1 MGFDQKMQKVDQK
14 ALELVFWAKRTPF
27 RVENTDMDWEGRVP
41 SQICKVAPVA

>member
-27 RVENTDMDWEGRVP
+27 RVENADMDWEGRVP
-41 SQICKVAPVA
+41 SQICKVAPVT